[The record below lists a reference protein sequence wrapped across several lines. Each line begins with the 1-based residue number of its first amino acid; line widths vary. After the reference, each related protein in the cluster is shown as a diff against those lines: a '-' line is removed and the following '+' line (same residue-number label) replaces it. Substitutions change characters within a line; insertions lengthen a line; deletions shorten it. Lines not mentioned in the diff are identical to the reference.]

1 MRIEFGD
8 CGLANEQLGA
18 VGYNVRGVQLDG
30 GELKG
35 SIEASQLETVV
46 ALRVHASHRLLFVG
60 EPVPGTV
67 PFAFC
72 DGAYFH
78 GDTSTPTDLC
88 GYQKGIRDTHCHW
101 EGDMNL
107 WLVNPAL
114 FEANLVHCNANNALE
129 RFHSTNYTNLC
140 PESNGLMRH
149 MFERSLSG
157 EVKTQAQIISMLTT
171 LLECGTEP
179 KPWEAEPKNVPM
191 LRQFVQL
198 AHDEAAED
206 PLSLAE
212 VSQMLH
218 VGKSTL
224 SAACKDTYGM
234 SVIQLMR
241 QVRLEQCRMALIK
254 PGRTTTVRSVMT
266 KYRFTNQN
274 RFAKTYK
281 EAFAELPSET
291 YMRGQ
296 GQLKLQ
302 GL

>member
-198 AHDEAAED
+198 AHDKAAED